1 MRCRYRKSDLTFSE
15 PLGNH
20 LNLYQLELNPDDR
33 LVFNFRAPQYDDVLL
48 GENGESTS
56 LLKDKVCARDQCA
69 SGFRSR
75 ETPVEFDDL
84 QQSFVLSVA

>member
-1 MRCRYRKSDLTFSE
+1 MIPSPHFFSCRACPRRYRKSDLTFSE

-48 GENGESTS
+48 NEGGEATA
-56 LLKDKVCARDQCA
+56 LLKDKVLPEATGTRA
-69 SGFRSR
+69 EIGSNW
-75 ETPVEFDDL
+75 
-84 QQSFVLSVA
+84 